1 MSDERIE
8 LPLSAKGGTLI
19 LEADGSL
26 VKRSVLPGGV
36 RVLTEEVPSFHSVSV
51 GMWIGA
57 GSRDEVEG
65 TFGSTHFLE
74 HLLFKGTKNRSS
86 QEIAARSDYL
96 GGSFNAATSKQTTH
110 YYGHVFEEDLPAAI
124 ELLADMV
131 TSATLAKADMDME
144 RGVILEELA
153 MHHDDASD
161 VAAEELPRLVFADN
175 HPLSRPVGGTPESV
189 KALEHDNLVEH
200 YRRHYVP
207 NELVVCAA
215 GAVNHE
221 ELCERVCEALTEKG
235 WLLAEGVDAHESRR
249 VDDITYGEGQ
259 ERYIERPVEQSAVL
273 VGMPGLRIDDERRTV
288 LYALS
293 AILGGGQSSR
303 LFQTVREERGLA
315 YSTYSFPASY
325 REGGLFGLYGACAPS
340 NASEVAQ
347 LLGACLDTMA
357 ESGVSTEE
365 VESAYRRVRAD
376 IVFGAERLLARMN
389 RLATS
394 ELVRTYHVTRA
405 ALLEQARAVTGEEI
419 QALARDLASA
429 PRSTVCVGAF
439 SEQK

>member
-1 MSDERIE
+1 MSDERID
-8 LPLSAKGGTLI
+8 LPLSAQCGTLI
-19 LEADGSL
+19 LEQDGSL

-36 RVLTEEVPSFHSVSV
+36 RVLSEEVPSFHSVSI
-51 GMWIGA
+51 GMWVGV
-57 GSRDEVEG
+57 GSRDEHEG

-96 GGSFNAATSKQTTH
+96 GGSFNAATSKQATN

-131 TSATLAKADMDME
+131 TSATLTREDMDME

-153 MHHDDASD
+153 MYHDDASD
-161 VAAEELPRLVFADN
+161 VAGEELPRLVFTDD

-221 ELCERVCEALTEKG
+221 ELCERVYEALTAKG
-235 WLLAEGVDAHESRR
+235 WELGEGVDAHEPRL
-249 VDDITYGEGQ
+249 VDDITYGESQ
-259 ERYIERPVEQSAVL
+259 ERYVERPVEQSAVV
-273 VGMPGLRIDDERRTV
+273 VGMPGLRVDDERRTV

-325 REGGLFGLYGACAPS
+325 REGGLFALYGACAPG

-347 LLGACLDTMA
+347 LLGECLDTMA
-357 ESGVSTEE
+357 ENGVSAEE

-376 IVFGAERLLARMN
+376 IVFGAERLSSRMN

-394 ELVRTYHVTRA
+394 ELVRTYHITRA
-405 ALLEQARAVTGEEI
+405 ALLDQARTVTGEQI
-419 QALARDLASA
+419 QDLARDLAAA

-439 SEQK
+439 GEQK

>member
-1 MSDERIE
+1 MSDERID
-8 LPLSAKGGTLI
+8 LPLSAQCGTLI
-19 LEADGSL
+19 LEQDGSL

-96 GGSFNAATSKQTTH
+96 GGSFNAATSKQTTY
-110 YYGHVFEEDLPAAI
+110 YYGHVFEEDLPAAV

-131 TSATLAKADMDME
+131 TSATLTKADMDME

-153 MHHDDASD
+153 MYHDDASD
-161 VAAEELPRLVFADN
+161 VASEELPRLVFSED
-175 HPLSRPVGGTPESV
+175 HPFSRPVGGTPESV
-189 KALEHDNLVEH
+189 KALERDKLVEH

-221 ELCERVCEALTEKG
+221 GLCERVYEALTEKG
-235 WLLAEGVDAHESRR
+235 WQLAEGVDAHELRR
-249 VDDITYGEGQ
+249 VHDIVYGEGQ
-259 ERYIERPVEQSAVL
+259 ERYIERPVEQAAVL
-273 VGMPGLRIDDERRTV
+273 VGMPSLRIGDERRAV
-288 LYALS
+288 LSALS

-315 YSTYSFPASY
+315 YSTYSFPVAY
-325 REGGLFGLYGACAPS
+325 LEGGLFALYGACAPD
-340 NASEVAQ
+340 NASEVAK
-347 LLGACLDTMA
+347 LMGSCLDTMA
-357 ESGVSTEE
+357 ESGVTEE
-365 VESAYRRVRAD
+365 EIESAYRRVRAQS
-376 IVFGAERLLARMN
+376 VFGAERLNSRMN
-389 RLATS
+389 RLAGS
-394 ELVRTYHVTRA
+394 ELVRGYHITRA
-405 ALLEQARAVTGEEI
+405 QVIERARAVTAEKV
-419 QALARDLASA
+419 QDLARDLASGA
-429 PRSTVCVGAF
+429 RSTVCVGPF
-439 SEQK
+439 GEQK